1 MKMRNFLKLR
11 GMDMSYRTHQRL
23 ALLGFLENNPERQY
37 TIDEMI
43 EQLGEDAP
51 AKSTAYRIVK
61 KLCDEGVIRRFSREG
76 TAGAVYQLAGKCCC
90 AEHLHIRCLE
100 CGLLIHLDRSAQDE
114 LTKNTG
120 FVLDDER
127 SMLYGRCAACARR
140 AK

>member
-1 MKMRNFLKLR
+1 
-11 GMDMSYRTHQRL
+11 
-23 ALLGFLENNPERQY
+23 
-37 TIDEMI
+37 MI

-61 KLCDEGVIRRFSREG
+61 KLCDEGFIRRFSREG

>member
-23 ALLGFLENNPERQY
+23 AMLGFLENNPERQY
-37 TIDEMI
+37 TIDKMI
-43 EQLGEDAP
+43 EQIGEDAP

-61 KLCDEGVIRRFSREG
+61 KLCDEGFIRRFSREG
-76 TAGAVYQLAGKCCC
+76 TAGAVYQLAVKCCC

-127 SMLYGRCAACARR
+127 SMLYGRCAACAGR